1 MKKIFIRLVL
11 LALVFEGIPAILYS
25 CNTNQKSTYDPLL
38 QMVDTAL
45 LYATEQARLMA
56 NQLLDKPDQLP
67 RTLNKEGELVTSNSD
82 WWCSGFFPGVLWYL
96 YEYNNDPYLKEM
108 AKNYTLRV
116 EDQKYTTT
124 NHDVG
129 FMIFCSFGN
138 GYRITDDSS
147 YKYVIDTAARSL
159 STRFNP
165 KIGCLRSWDYA
176 SWNKQWQYPVIID
189 NMMNLEMLMW
199 AAKAFNNQCYSEI
212 ARTHANTTIENHFRA
227 DNSSY
232 HVVSYDTITG
242 LPELKQTSQGYSDES
257 AWARGQAWGLYGFTM
272 MFRESGDSTYL
283 EQAMQIADFIIH
295 HPNLPEDKIPYWDFN
310 APDIPDTKRDASAGA
325 IMCSAL
331 MELSQLAPKQQ
342 GRMYLNVA
350 KKQLET
356 LCSNEYLAKPGENG
370 YFILKHGVGH
380 MPNKSE
386 VDVPLTYGDYYFV
399 ESLMRYKKLL
409 QINK

>member
-1 MKKIFIRLVL
+1 MKQVNYHEKLIKT
-11 LALVFEGIPAILYS
+11 ILICGFVTLFFS
-25 CNTNQKSTYDPLL
+25 CKNEANKASTNDDLMQK
-38 QMVDTAL
+38 VDTAL
-45 LYATEQARLMA
+45 YYATEQAKLMA
-56 NQLLDKPDQLP
+56 QTLMDKPDQLP
-67 RTLNKEGELVTSNSD
+67 RTLNKNGELVTSNSD

-96 YEYNNDPYLKEM
+96 YENNHDPELKKM
-108 AKNYTLRV
+108 AQNYTLRV

-138 GYRITDDSS
+138 GYRITGDTT
-147 YKYVIDTAARSL
+147 YKYVIDTASQSL
-159 STRFNP
+159 STRFNE
-165 KIGCLRSWDYA
+165 KIGCIRSWDYA

-199 AAKAFNNQCYSEI
+199 ASKEFNNQHYAKI
-212 ARTHANTTIENHFRA
+212 AKTHANTTIKNHFRD

-242 LPELKQTSQGYSDES
+242 IPELKHTAQGYNHES

-272 MFRESGDSTYL
+272 MYRESGDSVYL
-283 EQAMQIADFIIH
+283 EQAMKIADFIIN

-310 APDIPDTKRDASAGA
+310 APDIPNALRDASAGA

-331 MELSQLAPKQQ
+331 LELSTLAPNPKASI
-342 GRMYLNVA
+342 YYNVA
-350 KKQLET
+350 LTQLKT
-356 LCSNEYLAKPGENG
+356 LCSLEYLAKPGENG
-370 YFILKHGVGH
+370 YFIIKHGVGH

-386 VDVPLTYGDYYFV
+386 VDVPLSYADYYFV
-399 ESLMRYKKLL
+399 ESLIRYKK
-409 QINK
+409 K